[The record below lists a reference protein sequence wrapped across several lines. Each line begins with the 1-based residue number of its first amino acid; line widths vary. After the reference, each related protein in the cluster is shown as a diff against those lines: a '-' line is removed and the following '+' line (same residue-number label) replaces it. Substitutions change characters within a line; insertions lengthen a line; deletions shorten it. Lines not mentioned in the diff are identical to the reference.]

1 MSIGSKVRWQEE
13 VSLSWSMFEFSLY
26 RRAENADKGG
36 VLWGELRLYGKAATG
51 GQGAACKEFE

>member
-1 MSIGSKVRWQEE
+1 
-13 VSLSWSMFEFSLY
+13 MFEFSLY